1 MKMHLDMG
9 FNHLASF
16 VTKVLIRKLSLQAFF
31 WSTTLHKDVQPLP
44 VKRNASAPK
53 ASEMTLLRQL
63 LAHDVL
69 KKSGMTFQYRL
80 NRTL

>member
-1 MKMHLDMG
+1 MHLDMG
-9 FNHLASF
+9 FNRLASF

-44 VKRNASAPK
+44 VKGNASAPK
-53 ASEMTLLRQL
+53 TSEMTLLRQL
-63 LAHDVL
+63 
-69 KKSGMTFQYRL
+69 FQYRL

>member
-31 WSTTLHKDVQPLP
+31 WSTTLHKDVQPLLI
-44 VKRNASAPK
+44 KDNASVPK

-63 LAHDVL
+63 F
-69 KKSGMTFQYRL
+69 KYRL

>member
-1 MKMHLDMG
+1 MHLDMG

-44 VKRNASAPK
+44 IKGNASVPK

-63 LAHDVL
+63 LAHDKL
-69 KKSGMTFQYRL
+69 KKSWLTFSVKKSS
-80 NRTL
+80 